1 VGCGARPVRRQ
12 CRQAGGR
19 SSSPACSFSLGI
31 AGAAMRPGRLHVGRC
46 ITVHSGLPVLPAPP
60 PPPPPGGGG
69 GGARGGRGGGV
80 HPPPR
85 VGAGVRPATS
95 PASGI
100 HPSSQL
106 RAMHI
111 GNASACTESAILRTF
126 LHVCDDYAC
135 TSCSRSHLATVQSCR
150 FAGAG
155 RGFQPG
161 VPAASGRT
169 LCGTGS
175 TRPNAQGGELLEALL
190 AVWNDRLP
198 CCGLTNRS
206 CVVRAVR
213 CGHVVLCCAHLRS
226 GSHDS
231 NRSCAHDGGA
241 RTGTCNRLLPNHD
254 GACASIR
261 LACSIL
267 VLDTP
272 T

>member
-1 VGCGARPVRRQ
+1 MPPGWGPLLLPCLFIL
-12 CRQAGGR
+12 AGY
-19 SSSPACSFSLGI
+19 C
-31 AGAAMRPGRLHVGRC
+31 GRC
-46 ITVHSGLPVLPAPP
+46 DAAWPAPCRALHKQYIPASRCFPLPP
-60 PPPPPGGGG
+60 PP
-69 GGARGGRGGGV
+69 
-80 HPPPR
+80 PPPR

-175 TRPNAQGGELLEALL
+175 TRPNAQGRELLEALL

-254 GACASIR
+254 GACACIR